1 MSRRHFITD
10 VKYEK
15 RTPLCMKFDSGKV
28 AKIASTKMNRLSY
41 IALLQVKD
49 NYSWLN
55 GDFEECLCFF
65 FVGWLKQVLK

>member
-1 MSRRHFITD
+1 
-10 VKYEK
+10 
-15 RTPLCMKFDSGKV
+15 MKFESGKV

-41 IALLQVKD
+41 IALLQVND

-65 FVGWLKQVLK
+65 FCWVAKAGFEVKLKKVIEQGKRKW